1 MDGCELVG
9 FAFICNEKK
18 RILAVKIRV
27 RMARSKWIKS
37 SLIILGIG
45 ILGFILIS
53 YPPVKAVCNPV
64 SKKLFSKKHRNNS
77 PGFGIWLPEEYE
89 VHGIDVSRHQRQ
101 IDWSDVS
108 QSGNEEV
115 SISFA
120 FIKATEGRTVKDDYF
135 PYNWRECKRNNILRG
150 AYHFFRPHLTAEEQ
164 AQFFFNNVKLEKE
177 DLPPVL
183 DIEMKGSASPKT
195 LRIKL
200 KRWLVLVEKHYGM
213 TPIIYTNY
221 AFYKHYLQGKEFEK
235 YPLWLAHYAT
245 SDLNSKV
252 TGWHFWQHN
261 ESGKVEGIRGGV
273 DFNVFKGN
281 FEDLLRL
288 CKR

>member
-1 MDGCELVG
+1 
-9 FAFICNEKK
+9 
-18 RILAVKIRV
+18 
-27 RMARSKWIKS
+27 MAKLNARFKA
-37 SLIILGIG
+37 
-45 ILGFILIS
+45 ILIVILVSVLFIIVVS
-53 YPPVKAVCNPV
+53 YPPVKAVCNP
-64 SKKLFSKKHRNNS
+64 SGKNSIRNKSAKNS

-101 IDWSDVS
+101 INWENVS
-108 QSGNEEV
+108 NSGNEEI

-120 FIKATEGRTVKDDYF
+120 FIKASEGRTVKDDYF
-135 PYNWRECKRNNILRG
+135 LYNWKECKRNNILRG
-150 AYHFFRPHLTAEEQ
+150 AYHFFRPHLTADEQ
-164 AQFFFNNVKLEKE
+164 AQLFFNQVKLEKE

-183 DIEMKGSASPKT
+183 DIEMKGSASPKN
-195 LRIKL
+195 LRYKL

-221 AFYKHYLQGKEFEK
+221 SFYKNYLKGKEFEK

-245 SDLNSKV
+245 NDLNSKM
-252 TGWHFWQHN
+252 TSWHFWQHN
-261 ESGKVEGIRGGV
+261 ESGKVDGIRGGV

-288 CKR
+288 CKK